1 MCLVIESH
9 RLLRHDA
16 QICGQL
22 FQCLVRAHE
31 LDELAE
37 IYVNRGLDPI
47 LARKVA
53 EELTA
58 HDVIRAHARRV

>member
-1 MCLVIESH
+1 MSYCMGKCFTTPS
-9 RLLRHDA
+9 
-16 QICGQL
+16 
-22 FQCLVRAHE
+22 RAHE

-58 HDVIRAHARRV
+58 NDVIRAHARRVG